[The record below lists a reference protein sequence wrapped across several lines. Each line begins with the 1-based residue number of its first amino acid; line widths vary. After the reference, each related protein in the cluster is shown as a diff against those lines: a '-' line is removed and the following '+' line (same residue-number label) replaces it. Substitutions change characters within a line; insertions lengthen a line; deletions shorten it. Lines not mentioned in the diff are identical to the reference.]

1 MPRRLD
7 AVDVA
12 VRASTRLESDRRHCR
27 STQGFAEET
36 GTRRRRRSRVASQT
50 PLKPPTQEE
59 LAVQKK
65 HEARAR
71 RVRQS
76 LKKYLRRKREAL
88 KPKVEAA
95 KKCAGCSLEVFDEDN
110 NTWKHMR
117 VNRVD
122 VKWLEGGV
130 TCRIRYE
137 VQPVDDMERM
147 SGPPYWID
155 LEDCRYYISQR
166 VAPDPETRRIWEHN
180 EAEAAIVRSRR
191 PVVFSLH

>member
-1 MPRRLD
+1 MNKPLKTTSRRSATPRPF
-7 AVDVA
+7 VKM
-12 VRASTRLESDRRHCR
+12 ASHDR
-27 STQGFAEET
+27 SAQGFAEET

-65 HEARAR
+65 QEAHSR

-110 NTWKHMR
+110 NTWQHMK

-122 VKWLEGGV
+122 VKWLEGG
-130 TCRIRYE
+130 TI
-137 VQPVDDMERM
+137 
-147 SGPPYWID
+147 
-155 LEDCRYYISQR
+155 
-166 VAPDPETRRIWEHN
+166 
-180 EAEAAIVRSRR
+180 RR
-191 PVVFSLH
+191 PFAFLR

>member
-1 MPRRLD
+1 MITYLCS
-7 AVDVA
+7 A
-12 VRASTRLESDRRHCR
+12 
-27 STQGFAEET
+27 QGFAEET

-59 LAVQKK
+59 LAQQKK
-65 HEARAR
+65 QEAHAR

-95 KKCAGCSLEVFDEDN
+95 KKCAGCSLEVFDEDT

-117 VNRVD
+117 VNRVE
-122 VKWLEGGV
+122 VKWLEGGTIRRPLLLGLVAIARGRGWSFFGFRGRSRAGV

-147 SGPPYWID
+147 SGPPYWLD
-155 LEDCRYYISQR
+155 LDECRYYISQR
-166 VAPDPETRRIWEHN
+166 VAPDPETRKIWEHN
-180 EAEAAIVRSRR
+180 EAEAAIV
-191 PVVFSLH
+191 

>member
-1 MPRRLD
+1 MQVAD
-7 AVDVA
+7 QAAQDDV
-12 VRASTRLESDRRHCR
+12 EK
-27 STQGFAEET
+27 GFAEET

-59 LAVQKK
+59 LAQQKK
-65 HEARAR
+65 QEAHAR

-122 VKWLEGGV
+122 VKWLEGGMLAAS
-130 TCRIRYE
+130 RGLPESIRHLHE
-137 VQPVDDMERM
+137 FA
-147 SGPPYWID
+147 S
-155 LEDCRYYISQR
+155 ISR
-166 VAPDPETRRIWEHN
+166 WRGW
-180 EAEAAIVRSRR
+180 
-191 PVVFSLH
+191 FCF

>member
-1 MPRRLD
+1 
-7 AVDVA
+7 
-12 VRASTRLESDRRHCR
+12 
-27 STQGFAEET
+27 
-36 GTRRRRRSRVASQT
+36 RRRRSRVASQT

-65 HEARAR
+65 QEAHAR

-147 SGPPYWID
+147 SGPPYWLD